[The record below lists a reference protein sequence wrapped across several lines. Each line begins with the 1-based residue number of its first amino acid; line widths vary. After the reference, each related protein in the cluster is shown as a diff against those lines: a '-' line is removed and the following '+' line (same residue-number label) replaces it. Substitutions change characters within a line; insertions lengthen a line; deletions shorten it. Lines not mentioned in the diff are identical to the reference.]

1 MNLNFIYYKQWLI
14 LHTRS
19 KRPMIKLCF
28 IQVCFMILVLKD
40 GGSFDMLQV
49 VMFAIGIPYSVSW
62 YFFAIYIVSVNIAND
77 SKSVV
82 FVFKSSKTLRWPFAI
97 GLCICPSSCVVL
109 RTIFPNSN
117 LQNFRTPL
125 STCSVIF
132 YCLPFFLIVIH
143 FFVCIYNFLL
153 IVLWLQTY
161 YSSSISPFTISIAKF
176 GVICRDQFSPHC
188 SEKYTSETG

>member
-19 KRPMIKLCF
+19 KRQMIKLCF

-82 FVFKSSKTLRWPFAI
+82 FVFKSSETLRWPFAI

-109 RTIFPNSN
+109 RTIFTKFSHSAFHMFCRTSN
-117 LQNFRTPL
+117 ILLLAFLFNCHSFL
-125 STCSVIF
+125 
-132 YCLPFFLIVIH
+132 CLHL
-143 FFVCIYNFLL
+143 
-153 IVLWLQTY
+153 
-161 YSSSISPFTISIAKF
+161 
-176 GVICRDQFSPHC
+176 
-188 SEKYTSETG
+188 